1 MIARGDLGIEVP
13 IERIPGIQ
21 RQIIHKC
28 VVKKKTGD
36 RGHGKC
42 FTR

>member
-21 RQIIHKC
+21 RQIIRKC
-28 VVKKKTGD
+28 VMKKSP
-36 RGHGKC
+36 
-42 FTR
+42 